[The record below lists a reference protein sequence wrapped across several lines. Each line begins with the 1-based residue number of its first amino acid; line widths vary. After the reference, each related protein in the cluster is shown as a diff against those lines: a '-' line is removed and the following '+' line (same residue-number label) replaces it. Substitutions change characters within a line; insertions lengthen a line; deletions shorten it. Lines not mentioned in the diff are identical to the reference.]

1 MSKLSMLTDLESQFI
16 IDLLNDLYSNSEYE
30 FERSEILQAVEILST
45 SMKYDMTSIVEKL

>member
-1 MSKLSMLTDLESQFI
+1 MLTDLESQFI

-30 FERSEILQAVEILST
+30 YERSEILQAVEILTT